1 MPLTDDCS
9 KALVKMSACSLCRG
23 LQIKSCY
30 NYCSNVMKGCL
41 AHHTELNNE
50 WNSFVG
56 VYHILLL
63 FKSLLGNTDEI
74 GAKRQDVLLENG
86 VGKLWNLKCSINM
99 FQYMELTTGQRF
111 ISSSSLISCPFFIW
125 SYLYA

>member
-23 LQIKSCY
+23 LQIKTCY

-56 VYHILLL
+56 AYRILLL
-63 FKSLLGNTDEI
+63 FTSILGNTDEI
-74 GAKRQDVLLENG
+74 IGGNKQLVLLENW
-86 VGKLWNLKCSINM
+86 VASLQNM
-99 FQYMELTTGQRF
+99 EP
-111 ISSSSLISCPFFIW
+111 LIQFKYVSV
-125 SYLYA
+125 

>member
-63 FKSLLGNTDEI
+63 FKSLQGNTDKI
-74 GAKRQDVLLENG
+74 GDNRQYVLLENG
-86 VGKLWNLKCSINM
+86 VGKFAN
-99 FQYMELTTGQRF
+99 YG
-111 ISSSSLISCPFFIW
+111 ISN
-125 SYLYA
+125 AV

>member
-63 FKSLLGNTDEI
+63 FKSLLGNTDKI
-74 GAKRQDVLLENG
+74 GANRQDVLLENG
-86 VGKLWNLKCSINM
+86 VNKFANYG
-99 FQYMELTTGQRF
+99 
-111 ISSSSLISCPFFIW
+111 ISN
-125 SYLYA
+125 AV